1 MNEDKKFVYIFYGFI
16 GILVAILSLFLV
28 LSIKSNSKKNSAEV
42 DYKEIKAVNPDE
54 EIFSSKSAAY
64 DQVDKERMFD
74 VNEETVNIDFKKL
87 FKKDTVSEQVENRE
101 PEEEYVQDPVVTKQV
116 KVKTTT
122 TQKPVQY
129 QQTPVEEVKTK
140 EVVQETPQQ
149 KRQGFY
155 TNKVTTQEKEQP
167 TSGVSKMVRAAV
179 HFEQIV
185 KSSSVVKFRT
195 LDPVTVDGITIPAN
209 TIFYGEASLSQ
220 ERVKV
225 KLNNI
230 FYNSKLYPFQFTL
243 YDADGIEGIYVP
255 GMLIHDATREAK
267 DNVISDVDINVP
279 YVGRVPVN
287 VARKSNNTYSCIL
300 TQDYVVYLK

>member
-16 GILVAILSLFLV
+16 GILVAILSIFLI
-28 LSIKSNSKKNSAEV
+28 LSIKSSSKKNSAEV

-74 VNEETVNIDFKKL
+74 VSEETVNIDFKKL
-87 FKKDTVSEQVENRE
+87 FKNDSVSEEAEIKE
-101 PEEEYVQDPVVTKQV
+101 PEKVIIQPTPATNQV
-116 KVKTTT
+116 RTSTAHKT
-122 TQKPVQY
+122 VQY
-129 QQTPVEEVKTK
+129 QRIIEEEKPK
-140 EVVQETPQQ
+140 EVIPESPQQ

-155 TNKVTTQEKEQP
+155 TNNVTAQSKQQS
-167 TSGVSKMVRAAV
+167 TSNAPKMIRAAV

-185 KSSSVVKFRT
+185 KSSSVVKFRI
-195 LDPVTVDGITIPAN
+195 LDPINIEGITIPVN

-220 ERVKV
+220 ERVKI

-230 FYNSKLYPFQFTL
+230 FYNSKLYPFQYTL
-243 YDADGIEGIYVP
+243 FDSDGIEGIYVP
-255 GMLIHDATREAK
+255 GLLIHDATKEAK
-267 DNVISDVDINVP
+267 ENIISDANINIP

>member
-16 GILVAILSLFLV
+16 GILVAILSIFLI
-28 LSIKSNSKKNSAEV
+28 LSIKSSSKKNSAEV
-42 DYKEIKAVNPDE
+42 DYKEIRAVNPDE

-74 VNEETVNIDFKKL
+74 VSEETVNIDFKKL
-87 FKKDTVSEQVENRE
+87 FKSDSVSEEVEIKE
-101 PEEEYVQDPVVTKQV
+101 PEKVIIQPPSATNQVRTSTPNKTVKYQKIIEEE
-116 KVKTTT
+116 
-122 TQKPVQY
+122 KP
-129 QQTPVEEVKTK
+129 K
-140 EVVQETPQQ
+140 EVIPESPQQ

-155 TNKVTTQEKEQP
+155 TNNVTAQSKQQS
-167 TSGVSKMVRAAV
+167 TSNASKMIRAAV

-185 KSSSVVKFRT
+185 KSSSVVKFRL
-195 LDPVTVDGITIPAN
+195 LDPISTEGFTIPVN

-220 ERVKV
+220 ERVKI

-230 FYNSKLYPFQFTL
+230 FYNSKLYPFQYTL
-243 YDADGIEGIYVP
+243 FDSDGIEGIYVP
-255 GMLIHDATREAK
+255 GLLIHDATKEVK
-267 DNVISDVDINVP
+267 DNVLSDANINIP

>member
-16 GILVAILSLFLV
+16 GILVAILSIFLI
-28 LSIKSNSKKNSAEV
+28 LSIKSSSKKNSAEV
-42 DYKEIKAVNPDE
+42 DYKEIRAVNPDE

-74 VNEETVNIDFKKL
+74 VSEETVNIDFKKL
-87 FKKDTVSEQVENRE
+87 FKNDSVTEEVEIKE
-101 PEEEYVQDPVVTKQV
+101 PEKTIIQPTPATNQV
-116 KVKTTT
+116 RTSTAHKT
-122 TQKPVQY
+122 VQY
-129 QQTPVEEVKTK
+129 QQIIEEEKTK
-140 EVVQETPQQ
+140 EVIQESPQQ

-155 TNKVTTQEKEQP
+155 TNNVTAPSKQQS
-167 TSGVSKMVRAAV
+167 TSNALKMIRAAV

-185 KSSSVVKFRT
+185 KSSSVVKFRI
-195 LDPVTVDGITIPAN
+195 LDPINIEGITIPAN

-220 ERVKV
+220 ERVKI

-230 FYNSKLYPFQFTL
+230 FYNSKLYPFQYTL
-243 YDADGIEGIYVP
+243 FDSDGIEGIYVP
-255 GMLIHDATREAK
+255 GLLIHDATKEVK
-267 DNVISDVDINVP
+267 DNVLSDANINIP